1 MCLLTCP
8 LTDLILSG
16 GELLSLRYDLTVPF
30 ARYMAQHKLVRLKRY
45 QIGKVYR
52 RDNPAMDRGRFR
64 EFYQCDF
71 DIAGPSDDMIAD
83 SECVR
88 VTSEILQSV
97 GLTDFVIKVNHR
109 AVIDGMFAVCG
120 VPENLFRPIC
130 SAVDKLD
137 KMSWPDVRKEMI
149 EKGLGEDAADK
160 IGLFVVR
167 NGSVSVVDKL
177 LSGGELSENAQA
189 KKGLQEVRLLFE
201 LCQDMHVDGQLVFDL
216 SLARGLDYYTGVIY
230 EAVLTN
236 SEVGSIAA
244 GGRYDGLV
252 SLLADTVNDKRK
264 QVPCVG
270 VSIGI
275 ERIFA
280 ILEKTSSD
288 PKTLYPTHCYVAS
301 VGAGM
306 VRERM
311 KLLTLLWDAGL
322 NAEQSYKKNP
332 RILNQI
338 QDCETWGIPIVL
350 IIGEDE
356 VRNGKVKL
364 KNVVSREEVVV
375 EREEVVDKVRDVLKQ
390 LSKL

>member
-1 MCLLTCP
+1 
-8 LTDLILSG
+8 
-16 GELLSLRYDLTVPF
+16 
-30 ARYMAQHKLVRLKRY
+30 MAQNKLVRLKRY
-45 QIGKVYR
+45 HIGKVYR

-71 DIAGPSDDMIAD
+71 DIAGQSDEMIAD

-88 VTSEILQSV
+88 VTSEILQSL
-97 GLTDFVIKVNHR
+97 GLTDFVIKINHR

-149 EKGLGEDAADK
+149 EKGLSPDAADK
-160 IGLFVVR
+160 IGQFVVHR
-167 NGSVSVVDKL
+167 GSVDVVDEL
-177 LSGGELSENAQA
+177 LSGGELAANPQA
-189 KKGLQEVRLLFE
+189 KQGLGDVRLLFD
-201 LCQDMHVDGQLVFDL
+201 LCQDMHVDGQLQFDM
-216 SLARGLDYYTGVIY
+216 SLARGLDYYTGIIY

-275 ERIFA
+275 ERIFS
-280 ILEKTSSD
+280 ILEKTSPD

-301 VGAGM
+301 VGGAM
-306 VRERM
+306 VRERT

-338 QDCETWGIPIVL
+338 QDCETWGIPVVL
-350 IIGEDE
+350 IIGENE
-356 VRNGKVKL
+356 VQSGTVKL
-364 KNVVSREEVVV
+364 KNVVSRVEVTVR
-375 EREEVVDKVRDVLKQ
+375 REEVVDKVREVLKQ
-390 LSKL
+390 VNKL